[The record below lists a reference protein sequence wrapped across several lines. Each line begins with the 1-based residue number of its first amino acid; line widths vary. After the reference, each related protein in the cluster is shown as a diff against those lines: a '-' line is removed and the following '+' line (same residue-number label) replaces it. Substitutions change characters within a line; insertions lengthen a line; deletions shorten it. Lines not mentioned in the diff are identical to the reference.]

1 MAKKK
6 FNAFSLLYIIPAFI
20 CFFLAFDFGLF
31 FTGHGILAMFFL
43 GLGVVIVFYRLVCLL
58 ARRYKNL
65 ARIIGT
71 AATGLLLLAAVA
83 FVLAEIH
90 MVGAAK
96 TDNGPGVDYLIVL
109 GAGVNG
115 TVPSLSLR
123 DRLDAALTYLN
134 ENPETVAVVSGGQ
147 GPGEHIT
154 EAQAM
159 FDFLVDSGIDQ
170 ERIIKEEESES
181 TQENIAF
188 SLEKIKDAGGTKTS
202 SIGIVTSEY
211 HLYRSKKIA
220 ERLGIDPVG
229 VAAETSMPTLKLNH
243 FIREGLG
250 VILMFFG
257 II

>member
-1 MAKKK
+1 MERKK
-6 FNAFSLLYIIPAFI
+6 FNAFSLLYIIPASI
-20 CFFLAFDFGLF
+20 CFFLAFDFGICF
-31 FTGHGILAMFFL
+31 SGHGVLAMFFL
-43 GLGVVIVFYRLVCLL
+43 GLGAVIVFYRLVSLL

-71 AATGLLLLAAVA
+71 AATGLLLLGAVA
-83 FVLAEIH
+83 FTLAEIE
-90 MVGAAK
+90 VAGAAK
-96 TDNGPGVDYLIVL
+96 TDSAPGADYLIVL

-134 ENPETVAVVSGGQ
+134 KNPETIAVVSGGQ

-170 ERIIKEEESES
+170 ERIIREEESES
-181 TQENIAF
+181 TEENITF
-188 SLEKIKDAGGTKTS
+188 SIKKIKQAGGSDTAT
-202 SIGIVTSEY
+202 IAIVTSEY
-211 HLYRSKKIA
+211 HLYRAKRIA
-220 ERLGIDPVG
+220 GRQGIDPVG

-243 FIREGLG
+243 FLREALG

-257 II
+257 ID